1 MGLFSFLF
9 SNTSNAQNAATL
21 LDSKEFKAAIAASKE
36 AQVIDVRMAMEYN
49 QGHFDQAVNISFYD
63 KDFATQMERFDKSK
77 PIYLYCRSGIRSGKA
92 AKLLAKRGFEEIYDL
107 KGGY

>member
-21 LDSKEFKAAIAASKE
+21 LDSKDFKAAIEADKE
-36 AQVIDVRMAMEYN
+36 AQVVDVRTAMEFQ
-49 QGHFDQAVNISFYD
+49 QGHFKQALNISFFD
-63 KDFATQMERFDKSK
+63 RDFAAQMERFDKSK
-77 PIYLYCRSGIRSGKA
+77 PIYLYCRSGNRSGKA
-92 AKLLAKRGFEEIYDL
+92 AKLLAKKGFEEIYDL